1 MPVPVQGRLREIANR
16 TGTRVEPGVEPRHV
30 AVIAWDPARE
40 GNDLRILAR
49 RAEIA
54 YGAHVVLYP
63 HTNRDP
69 VALQSLLSTLTDP
82 RFPASPNLPAH
93 GGSPVNIPDAGTT
106 SSAANEERYKYDIC
120 LSFAGEQRAYVE
132 QVATILRQ
140 QGVQVFYDDYEKTSL
155 WGRDLYEHLDWIY
168 RKAARYCVLFASA
181 DYARKI
187 WTTHERQSAQ
197 ARALREHEVY
207 VLPVR
212 FDDTEIP
219 ELRPTVAYVDLRTT
233 TPSELAELIIDR
245 LNQ

>member
-132 QVATILRQ
+132 QVATILCQ
-140 QGVQVFYDDYEKTSL
+140 QGVQVFYDDYEKT
-155 WGRDLYEHLDWIY
+155 
-168 RKAARYCVLFASA
+168 
-181 DYARKI
+181 
-187 WTTHERQSAQ
+187 
-197 ARALREHEVY
+197 
-207 VLPVR
+207 
-212 FDDTEIP
+212 
-219 ELRPTVAYVDLRTT
+219 LRPTVLVRRWRDQLPWRPARSSRGGSASKPRRIRARPRSAGRSRPRRRAVR
-233 TPSELAELIIDR
+233 AGCR
-245 LNQ
+245 HARRAGWCR